1 MAIVGEAHIIV
12 RALTTGVE
20 RDIQKG
26 FSRLDG
32 VAGKAGKNMGNAL
45 TRGLTKGLQKNNA
58 FTRLAG
64 ELKKLYPEADKA
76 AKSFTRLTRIGYVTQ
91 GAAGAL
97 AGSIG
102 TLIGGLGALVGVAG
116 GASVS
121 VVSLGSALASAF
133 AGAKIAGMALKG
145 VAQAA
150 SALRKG
156 GGGGGGTDPAEQQ
169 KRIDEAL
176 KDLARTIE
184 DNQKKIVAGNNKIR
198 SAQLALNEALKEGK
212 EEIQQLGFAA
222 EEAALSESR
231 AAIELEKARE
241 ALARTQDLPPNSRAR
256 REAELAFKEAEYQYR
271 VAKDNAN
278 DLASE
283 QDRLARTG
291 VSGTDVVKN
300 AKQDLADA
308 ESDLASTVVD
318 AARDQADAE
327 ERLAEALKKV
337 ETNAGGAAD
346 AMAGLTASQRVFA
359 QYLASDILPKID
371 ELREA
376 VAGKFLPALQT
387 AMDKLFK
394 GGFFET
400 LKSGFELVAV
410 GAGEAVNNFADAIV
424 EPKNAQLLYNFLQQT
439 GELLPKFG
447 SIFGNVWG
455 AALRILDAAS
465 GMTERFVSFLEAKS
479 GAFVNFLDTKKA
491 TGELDTFFANVERV
505 AGRFGGVFGNIF
517 GGLGDII
524 MENIGPGSGG
534 DMLLTWLETVSNGF
548 ANADS
553 TFLENYF
560 KGAAT
565 NMIEMF
571 DTFGV
576 LVNSIVKAGAS
587 PEVGEFWN
595 VLGQG
600 ATAFDSIV
608 REAVK
613 VAPSLAM
620 LAKNITEV
628 IAAFADSG
636 QAKGFIDTLA
646 FLAGGV
652 AALSKAM
659 KPLMDTIGPAIG
671 VISGVTLAWA
681 LLGKGMM
688 VVVGFVTRAVT
699 AIGLITPA
707 AAAASGALGTKAVAA
722 AAAATAEGALAVA
735 TTEATVAT
743 NLGAIASAR
752 AAAASV
758 IAAAGSMSVSVGLSA
773 AGAAAKAF
781 GASVMTAMGPV
792 GWVILGISAAI
803 AGVIA
808 IMAINEQ
815 NMNKATDKISKGFE
829 KGADSVDIFKSSL
842 LALPDGAQ
850 KANLEGLIAQQ
861 GGLNKA
867 LEQTSKTADTT
878 SRSFQSYSVAANG
891 YGYAAAQAGAATD
904 KFAGSAATAGQKIST
919 AGLKTSMDAI
929 GQSLGDLAVSELPAA
944 QKAFADFADGQN
956 LSVDAQKQ
964 ALTMMPEY
972 VTQLEEQAAMLGV
985 NLEGLQGNAR
995 EEALLDLARGEGVA
1009 KIKEQ
1014 TEALKEQSIATG
1026 DAIASAVEQMQFKDG
1041 QLVESEKTY
1050 GSYLEE
1056 MKAKTIYNAAEI
1068 AAQNELIAAGVSA
1081 TAIEE
1086 AAAAGVSIQDMRDTV
1101 IAGGDPMI
1109 AEVNRTTSAAMSL
1122 YNSAVSQMGVDGMD
1136 AVEAGAKAAYDAN
1149 IINLDEFLAVT
1160 KTSIEGYTPT
1170 QTIKPDTKEWNDL
1183 QTKLTGYIP
1192 KNLATNVSISGSL
1205 VSLTGWDRYKLLKK
1219 DGGFIKGFA
1228 DGGVIKGYAGGGS
1241 VFGAGGPRADRVPA
1255 MLSAGEYVV
1264 NAMATK
1270 RFKPLLEAINNGSP
1284 ISANGGA
1291 TMGSG
1296 APNINITV
1304 NPSPGMDEREL
1315 ASAVSREI
1323 SFQMRKGAVA

>member
-20 RDIQKG
+20 KDIQKG

-45 TRGLTKGLQKNNA
+45 TRGLTKGLQKNNS
-58 FTRLAG
+58 FSRLSKQ
-64 ELKKLYPEADKA
+64 LSTLYPEAEKA
-76 AKSFTRLTRIGYVTQ
+76 AKSFTRLTRIGYVAQ
-91 GAAGAL
+91 GGMGAL

-102 TLIGGLGALVGVAG
+102 ALVGGLGALVGVAG
-116 GASVS
+116 GASAS

-156 GGGGGGTDPAEQQ
+156 GGGGGGVDPAEQQ
-169 KRIDEAL
+169 KRIDDAL
-176 KDLARTIE
+176 KELARTIE

-198 SAQLALNEALKEGK
+198 SAQLALNEALKAGK

-231 AAIELEKARE
+231 AALELEKARE

-291 VSGTDVVKN
+291 VSGTDVVKS

-308 ESDLASTVVD
+308 EADLASTVVD

-400 LKSGFELVAV
+400 LKSGFELVAT

-465 GMTERFVSFLEAKS
+465 GMTERFVSFLESKS

-505 AGRFGGVFGNIF
+505 AARFGGVFGNIF
-517 GGLGDII
+517 GGIGDII
-524 MENIGPGSGG
+524 MANIGPGSGG

-548 ANADS
+548 ATANP

-565 NMIEMF
+565 NMISMF
-571 DTFGV
+571 DTFGI

-587 PEVGEFWN
+587 PEVGQFWDI
-595 VLGQG
+595 LGQG

-671 VISGVTLAWA
+671 VISAMTLAWA
-681 LLGKGMM
+681 LLGKGML
-688 VVVGFVTRAVT
+688 VVVGFAARAAT
-699 AIGLITPA
+699 AIGLITPS
-707 AAAASGALGTKAVAA
+707 AAAASGALGAKAA
-722 AAAATAEGALAVA
+722 AAAAASTADTVLAANVMKANAAIAANAVETGIAAASTTVFAVA
-735 TTEATVAT
+735 TDGTTVAM
-743 NLGAIASAR
+743 N
-752 AAAASV
+752 V
-758 IAAAGSMSVSVGLSA
+758 GS
-773 AGAAAKAF
+773 GAAKTF
-781 GASVMTAMGPV
+781 GASIMTAMGPV
-792 GWVILGISAAI
+792 GWVILGISAAV
-803 AGVIA
+803 AGLIA
-808 IMAINEQ
+808 IMAINEE
-815 NMNKATDKISKGFE
+815 NMNKATGKISDGFK

-850 KANLEGLIAQQ
+850 KANLDKLISQQ
-861 GGLNKA
+861 GGLNTA

-891 YGYAAAQAGAATD
+891 YGYAAAQASASTD
-904 KFAGSAATAGQKIST
+904 KFAASTANAGQKVST

-985 NLEGLQGNAR
+985 SLEGLKGNAR

-1014 TEALKEQSIATG
+1014 TEALKNQSIAAG
-1026 DAIASAVEQMQFKDG
+1026 DAISSAVEQMQFKDG
-1041 QLVESEKTY
+1041 QLVESEKSY
-1050 GSYLEE
+1050 ASYLDE
-1056 MKAKTIYNAAEI
+1056 MKAKTVYNAAEI
-1068 AAQNELIAAGVSA
+1068 AAQNELLAAGVSA
-1081 TAIEE
+1081 TAIQE
-1086 AAAAGVSIQDMRDTV
+1086 AADAGVSIQGMRDSILV
-1101 IAGGDPMI
+1101 NGERSIAD
-1109 AEVNRTTSAAMSL
+1109 ANRTTSAAMST
-1122 YNSAVSQMGVDGMD
+1122 YNSAIAQMGVDGMNSI
-1136 AVEAGAKAAYDAN
+1136 EAGAKAAYDAN
-1149 IINLDEFLAVT
+1149 LISLDEFLYVT
-1160 KTSIEGYTPT
+1160 KTTVEGYTPT
-1170 QTIKPDTKEWNDL
+1170 QTIKPNTDAFNDL
-1183 QTKLTGYIP
+1183 KSRLAGYIP
-1192 KNLATNVSISGSL
+1192 NNLTATIGINGVINSITSQGRFAL
-1205 VSLTGWDRYKLLKK
+1205 MQK
-1219 DGGFIKGFA
+1219 DGGFIKKFA
-1228 DGGVIKGYAGGGS
+1228 NGGMARGYAGGGS
-1241 VFGAGGPRADRVPA
+1241 VFGGGGPRDDRVPA

-1270 RFKPLLEAINNGSP
+1270 RFKPLLDSINNGSP

-1291 TMGSG
+1291 TMGKS
-1296 APNINITV
+1296 APTINITV
-1304 NPSPGMDEREL
+1304 NPSPGMDERDL